1 MNLRLDPV
9 DRAKTYELVVRRIQ
23 EEILAGRL
31 RPGDRLPGERQ
42 LSESLQVSR
51 PAVREAIRVLQ
62 ALEVV
67 RTRPGVGPSSG
78 LIVSTEP
85 AKALS
90 DLLRMHVA
98 LTSYSVGDVI
108 RVRIALEE
116 QAVKLLASRGEGTHT
131 ERLTELL
138 DRMSEPGLAP
148 QNFHDL
154 DTEFHLEIAR
164 AADNQLLADLMQAL
178 RDAVRQT
185 MLDAYLGPPEWDS
198 WVGELVGEHRAIFEA
213 ARCGEGDEAARLIRE
228 HIGGFYDALQNHSA
242 PPAH

>member
-51 PAVREAIRVLQ
+51 PAIREAIRVLQ

-67 RTRPGVGPSSG
+67 RNRPGAGPASG
-78 LIVSTEP
+78 LVVSTEP

-98 LTSYSVGDVI
+98 LTSYSVADVL
-108 RVRIALEE
+108 RVRMALEE
-116 QAVKLLASRGEGTHT
+116 QAVRLLASRSE
-131 ERLTELL
+131 EINADRLTELL
-138 DRMSEPGLAP
+138 DRMSEPNLDPHA
-148 QNFHDL
+148 FHDL
-154 DTEFHLEIAR
+154 DAEFHLEIAR

-185 MLDAYLGPPEWDS
+185 MLDAYLAPPEWDS
-198 WVGELVGEHRAIFEA
+198 WVGELVEEHRAIFEA
-213 ARCGEGDEAARLIRE
+213 ASRGEGDEAARLIRE
-228 HIGGFYDALQNHSA
+228 HIGGFYDALKSHSA
-242 PPAH
+242 TTPR